1 MGNMGF
7 IIGVA
12 LLAVT
17 AIATMFVTWQSTDL
31 DKELSQYQAEINKLK
46 TQRDVLLMV
55 WMANVAYWAA
65 AALEGWVK

>member
-1 MGNMGF
+1 MGF
-7 IIGVA
+7 IVGVA

-17 AIATMFVTWQSTDL
+17 GIATIVVTWQSPDL

-46 TQRDVLLMV
+46 TQRDLLLLA
-55 WMANVAYWAA
+55 WIANVAYWAA

>member
-1 MGNMGF
+1 MGF

-17 AIATMFVTWQSTDL
+17 AIVTMLVTWQSSNSE
-31 DKELSQYQAEINKLK
+31 KEQYSRVEVRKIEM
-46 TQRDVLLMV
+46 QRDLLLLA
-55 WMANVAYWAA
+55 WIANVAYWAA

>member
-1 MGNMGF
+1 MGF

-17 AIATMFVTWQSTDL
+17 AIVTMLVTWQSSNSE
-31 DKELSQYQAEINKLK
+31 KEQYSRAEVRKIEM
-46 TQRDVLLMV
+46 QRDLLLLA
-55 WMANVAYWAA
+55 WIANVAYWAA